1 MREETQN
8 QDVAVS
14 APIGARDARL
24 PFGRA
29 RLIGLAVGV
38 AACGSAF
45 ARPPNLGLLG
55 YNELAARVGA
65 ENVPTGV
72 GVGVAQIEAT
82 SVAGQNAYVPD
93 PAFTPFAAV
102 VFTEHTLPWAVS
114 AHATNVGQHIYGV
127 GAPAPGVVDV
137 HCWLAD
143 DWLTDGGLHVSGG
156 SGMPPDE
163 PPQGVRVI
171 NNSWVGTFGSAS
183 LDNEAMRRADALVER
198 EDVLLVSAIG
208 TGSNLMLGNGYNGL
222 TVSTATQNPIG
233 YLTPATLDGP
243 GRTKPDIVA
252 PVSSRSAATG
262 IVSGVAAALF
272 ETAQGLSDGGEA
284 DRPETLKACLMAGA
298 ARGKA
303 WSNGAPTSGES
314 RGVATRPLDPTQG
327 AGTVNIDRAHLILT
341 GGRREGTSSPAGQT
355 PLPRAAWDSSALLSG
370 ASRFYRFKTTG
381 EADEVSVVAVWERR
395 VAGNFWSFTSANF
408 DLELW
413 RLSASGASESM
424 VGPAG
429 AAVFDGGN
437 VVSRSAADNV
447 EHVRVTGLAPGDY
460 ALEVRRA
467 DTLGGSAWEFTVAWL
482 WPEQEC
488 PGDANGDNLVNFTD
502 LNIVLSHYGQAG
514 TPGSLPGDVDGNG
527 VVNFL
532 DLNIVLSFFGRA
544 C

>member
-1 MREETQN
+1 MREETRN
-8 QDVAVS
+8 QDEAVS
-14 APIGARDARL
+14 APTGARGALAPRRWV
-24 PFGRA
+24 RA
-29 RLIGLAVGV
+29 AGLAAGL
-38 AACGSAF
+38 AACAAAV
-45 ARPPNLGLLG
+45 ARPPNLGLIG
-55 YNELAARVGA
+55 YTELAARVGA
-65 ENVPTGV
+65 ENVPTGD

-93 PAFTPFAAV
+93 PSFTPFAGV

-127 GAPAPGVVDV
+127 GSPAPGVVDV

-156 SGMPPDE
+156 SGMPPE
-163 PPQGVRVI
+163 SPPPGVRVV
-171 NNSWVGTFGSAS
+171 NNSWVGTFGSAA

-198 EDVLLVSAIG
+198 EGVLLVSAIG

-222 TVSTATQNPIG
+222 TVSTATQNPVG

-252 PVSSRSAATG
+252 PVSSRSAAAG

-272 ETAQGLSDGGEA
+272 ETARELGDSGEA

-298 ARGKA
+298 ARGTA

-341 GGRREGTSSPAGQT
+341 GGRREGTSSPTGQA
-355 PLPRAAWDSSALLSG
+355 PLPRAAWDASALMSG

-395 VAGNFWSFTSANF
+395 IAGNFWSFTSANF
-408 DLELW
+408 ELELW
-413 RLSASGASESM
+413 RLNASGAPESM
-424 VGPAG
+424 VGAAG
-429 AAVFDGGN
+429 EAVFEGGN
-437 VVSRSAADNV
+437 VASRSAADNV

-460 ALEVRRA
+460 SLEVRRA

-482 WPEQEC
+482 WPAQTC

-502 LNIVLSHYGQAG
+502 LNIVLSDYGQTGA
-514 TPGSLPGDVDGNG
+514 PGSLPGDLDGNG